1 MKFIPRSAAIE
12 AQRASLVLDSG
23 ELSGDPFYVV
33 HMNGSPAAIVDAKIF
48 DALFQSEHANGDA
61 PAPPAD
67 RVPRKYTRRAVGK
80 KKAAPV
86 RSENKAAPAQVTG
99 KKPDTLKTLVLKAI
113 RNAPGR
119 SSSQIFEWVSN
130 GGVSTT
136 TGSVYQAIKAHEKNG
151 LVEGREDERNGT
163 MGWHLSVVGVEELAR
178 IEGS

>member
-1 MKFIPRSAAIE
+1 MKFIPRSTAIE

-23 ELSGDPFYVV
+23 ELSGEPFYVV

-80 KKAAPV
+80 KKAAPAPLLD
-86 RSENKAAPAQVTG
+86 KPAAY
-99 KKPDTLKTLVLKAI
+99 KPTTEKHDPLKVLVLKAI

-119 SSSQIFEWVSN
+119 TTAQVFEWIKN
-130 GGVSTT
+130 GGSSTT
-136 TGSVYQAIKAHEKNG
+136 QGSVYQAIQVHKKAG
-151 LVEGREDERNGT
+151 LVEGREDERQVAIV
-163 MGWHLSVVGVEELAR
+163 WHLTAVGTEALAR
-178 IEGS
+178 IES